1 MCTVTS
7 FRMKSLRVINYIYYK
22 VLTSREE
29 LWDKRLSH
37 PHLFSCDKNKLKH
50 PSCHCR
56 SDHRADEGAFKACF
70 TIYLLLIMCLIMA
83 LPHTRESL
91 HFLLIHLPPPIAASA
106 PVSCS
111 WLSPPHFPLK
121 SPLPPKVSFLVW
133 QYAHM
138 HTSNLGPSHERKQLS
153 LDFIFFTFK
162 ILRKLT
168 AKTVRKCSDYIY
180 KTNHFTLFLLN
191 TFVCK
196 ERHKTEE
203 PFKHH
208 QHYRTFQQS
217 LERGNILNSSKFFCS
232 SELEN
237 LILYKETE
245 QQHGEGLAC
254 TLNAVMYV

>member
-1 MCTVTS
+1 
-7 FRMKSLRVINYIYYK
+7 
-22 VLTSREE
+22 
-29 LWDKRLSH
+29 
-37 PHLFSCDKNKLKH
+37 
-50 PSCHCR
+50 
-56 SDHRADEGAFKACF
+56 
-70 TIYLLLIMCLIMA
+70 MA

-91 HFLLIHLPPPIAASA
+91 HFLLTHLPPPDSCFCT
-106 PVSCS
+106 VSCS

-162 ILRKLT
+162 VLRKLT

-203 PFKHH
+203 PFKHY

-217 LERGNILNSSKFFCS
+217 LERGNILNSSS
-232 SELEN
+232 SSAVQN
-237 LILYKETE
+237 LKTWPYTKKLNNNMAR
-245 QQHGEGLAC
+245 GLLV
-254 TLNAVMYV
+254 LNAVMYV

>member
-1 MCTVTS
+1 MKTSSSIHHVTAALIT
-7 FRMKSLRVINYIYYK
+7 RQMRVP
-22 VLTSREE
+22 L
-29 LWDKRLSH
+29 
-37 PHLFSCDKNKLKH
+37 
-50 PSCHCR
+50 
-56 SDHRADEGAFKACF
+56 

-83 LPHTRESL
+83 LPHTQESL
-91 HFLLIHLPPPIAASA
+91 YFLLIHLPPPDSCFCI
-106 PVSCS
+106 VSCS

-133 QYAHM
+133 QYAHK
-138 HTSNLGPSHERKQLS
+138 HTSNLGPSHERKQVS

-162 ILRKLT
+162 VLRKLT

-217 LERGNILNSSKFFCS
+217 LERGNILNSSKFLLQFRTWKLDTIQRNWTTTWRGTCLYS
-232 SELEN
+232 KCCHVRII
-237 LILYKETE
+237 LITRVHFSGPL
-245 QQHGEGLAC
+245 HIL
-254 TLNAVMYV
+254 